1 MARLSATTATFFV
14 VAAAALFVAAA
25 GTSVSVPHQDNTA
38 DYIFAQG
45 RKVAAGTS
53 VGVLQAQQTGAN
65 TNEHIF
71 ARKLAGAAAAGAGAG
86 AGTAAGA
93 GAASVTQACDKLAGN
108 KKVCFTISKLPGV
121 SSPRTLLE
129 MAIRVGL
136 NRARALK
143 ATFDAAKLAAKMG
156 NPMESILGSCD
167 KNYDDLVSALEEA
180 SRAVEKGKSGSDLVS
195 KMSAAST
202 YATDCDNWYQERNL
216 VSPYEA
222 VQRHAA
228 QAVSVALGV
237 AATSKN
243 L

>member
-1 MARLSATTATFFV
+1 MARLSTIAFF
-14 VAAAALFVAAA
+14 AAAVAALFVAAA

-53 VGVLQAQQTGAN
+53 VRVLQAQQTGAN

-71 ARKLAGAAAAGAGAG
+71 ARKLAAAAAAG

-93 GAASVTQACDKLAGN
+93 GAASVTQACDKLEGN

-129 MAIRVGL
+129 MAIRVAL

-167 KNYDDLVSALEEA
+167 KNYDDLVSALVEA